1 MPTYDYQCSE
11 CGHTFE
17 ETLKIAD
24 RNVPCETS
32 CIQEVEVQQTEHMT
46 FKEVCGGEIKQVMY
60 APYFGY
66 DNIKTRHSQNNKD
79 PSWFKER
86 MSEIKKSKRFPNN
99 TMP

>member
-24 RNVPCETS
+24 RNVPCETPCQQDIPQTKHMS
-32 CIQEVEVQQTEHMT
+32 IKCNCEV
-46 FKEVCGGEIKQVMY
+46 KQIMY

-66 DNIKTRHSQNNKD
+66 DNIKTRHSQNNKE

-86 MSEIKKSKRFPNN
+86 MSEIKKSKRFPDN

>member
-24 RNVPCETS
+24 RNAPCETPCQQDIPQTKHMS
-32 CIQEVEVQQTEHMT
+32 IKCNGEVT
-46 FKEVCGGEIKQVMY
+46 QVMH

-66 DNIKTRHSQNNKD
+66 DNIKTRHSQNNKE
-79 PSWFKER
+79 PTWFKER
-86 MSEIKKSKRFPNN
+86 MEGIKKSKRFPNN

>member
-24 RNVPCETS
+24 RNAPCETPCLQDIPQTKHMS
-32 CIQEVEVQQTEHMT
+32 IKCKGEV
-46 FKEVCGGEIKQVMY
+46 KQVMY

-66 DNIKTRHSQNNKD
+66 YNIKTKHSQNNKV
-79 PSWFKER
+79 PSWYTDK
-86 MSEIKKSKRFPNN
+86 IKDLKNSKSFPNN
-99 TMP
+99 NL